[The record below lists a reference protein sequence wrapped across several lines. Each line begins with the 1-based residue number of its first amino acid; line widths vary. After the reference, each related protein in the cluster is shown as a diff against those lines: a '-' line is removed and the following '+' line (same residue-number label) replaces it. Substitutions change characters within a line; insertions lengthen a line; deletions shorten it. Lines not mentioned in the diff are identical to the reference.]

1 MADNFTSVIYRIVA
15 ISHGL
20 LGDTE
25 LTSLDLEEFGYSE
38 IMVDTIK
45 LLTRSED
52 ESYLAHL
59 MNLAPMKTA
68 RRIKIADIEHN
79 MLNMESGNLFDKYS
93 LAIHILMEYERHGNN
108 R

>member
-1 MADNFTSVIYRIVA
+1 M
-15 ISHGL
+15 
-20 LGDTE
+20 
-25 LTSLDLEEFGYSE
+25 DLEEFGYSE